1 MSIKLIAYAGS
12 ATTAIAGILHL
23 IMVPRLIEFNINT
36 GIFFLIAGILQLFW
50 VLPTIRMYGRIWYYI
65 GIGGTVGLIILW
77 AITRVPNP
85 LTNRGLPVNE
95 MGIAAQVFQVAY
107 VALLALFIAKG
118 RRVEKA
124 RTDERP
130 SRG

>member
-1 MSIKLIAYAGS
+1 
-12 ATTAIAGILHL
+12 
-23 IMVPRLIEFNINT
+23 
-36 GIFFLIAGILQLFW
+36 
-50 VLPTIRMYGRIWYYI
+50 MYGRIWYYI

-77 AITRVPNP
+77 AITRVLNP

-107 VALLALFIAKG
+107 VALLALFIAKD

>member
-1 MSIKLIAYAGS
+1 MSIKPIAYAASG
-12 ATTAIAGILHL
+12 TTAIAGILHL

-50 VLPTIRMYGRIWYYI
+50 VLPTIRMYGRVWYYI

-95 MGIAAQVFQVAY
+95 MGIAVQVFQVAY
-107 VALLALFIAKG
+107 VALLALLIAKG

-124 RTDERP
+124 RRDERP
-130 SRG
+130 STE

>member
-1 MSIKLIAYAGS
+1 MSIKPIAYAASG
-12 ATTAIAGILHL
+12 TTAIAGILHL

-50 VLPTIRMYGRIWYYI
+50 VLPTIRMYSRVWYYI

-95 MGIAAQVFQVAY
+95 MGIAVQVFQVAY
-107 VALLALFIAKG
+107 VALLALLIAKG

-130 SRG
+130 STE